1 MFKVENQ
8 KYQEQII
15 FIEYRNIINIY
26 QCTSTFPARSNSIS
40 VEQLCKVAQQTAFRC
55 EYIDNGAAQP
65 QLFSW

>member
-15 FIEYRNIINIY
+15 YLLNIVISSILVNVL
-26 QCTSTFPARSNSIS
+26 ARSNSIS
-40 VEQLCKVAQQTAFRC
+40 VEQLCKVSQQTAFRC